1 MTNVLELEKNNVMS
15 NVSGQLPVENTA
27 TRSSGKHKKNKLKL
41 KKKMRHRQFQYGY
54 IWYVTD

>member
-41 KKKMRHRQFQYGY
+41 KKKMRH
-54 IWYVTD
+54 

>member
-1 MTNVLELEKNNVMS
+1 MNAFNINMTNVLELEKNNVMS

-41 KKKMRHRQFQYGY
+41 KKKMRH
-54 IWYVTD
+54 